1 MQDAEVM
8 NQLGELITEW
18 DVVDEQLIPGR
29 FDILLRCSVMGHD
42 LEVHPSRHFGEHTW
56 SIGGVPF
63 LQYQSL
69 MRDCRRR
76 AQHLWEI
83 DNDRP
88 IRAMCICD
96 VMHGARAVAAKLQAA
111 YKLEGYTSR
120 GPFHMSGLGW
130 NQGVYHN
137 CMDVEKDVLSIA
149 LTEDL

>member
-42 LEVHPSRHFGEHTW
+42 LEVHRSRHCGEHTQT
-56 SIGGVPF
+56 IGGVPF
-63 LQYQSL
+63 RQFQSL
-69 MRDCRRR
+69 MRDCRSR

-96 VMHGARAVAAKLQAA
+96 AMHGARAVAAKLQAA

-130 NQGVYHN
+130 NQGVYRN